1 MKMYNGGG
9 GISKAS
15 GNRRRPYCARIT
27 TGWSQ
32 DPETGK
38 KKQHQKVIGY
48 YRTRKEALEALVEYG
63 KHPYDLEAANMTFD
77 DIYQKLEFPANE
89 RNYKNAY
96 RYLVPVQ
103 NKSIRTI
110 KPADLQDCIDACHTT
125 QQPLIKTI
133 CKRVYNYAMMHE
145 YTDRDISQ
153 FIVAHAKDAEI
164 ERVLFT
170 HDEIEELW
178 TMTEY
183 WWAKT
188 TLILL
193 YTGLRTKEL
202 RTTPIE
208 YFNMDEKW
216 FDIPLAKNKCS
227 VRGIPLHDRILPLIS
242 DYIEHG
248 GNLYNYSH
256 ASLNKALGEFHGHRA
271 HDCRHTFT
279 TKMRECGVDHVTI
292 QRLVGHTPSDITYK
306 VYTHISKEELQKAIQ
321 KLVY

>member
-38 KKQHQKVIGY
+38 KKQHQKTIGY

-63 KHPYDLEAANMTFD
+63 KHPYDPDAISLTFA
-77 DIYQKLEFPANE
+77 DIYAKLEFKSGE

-96 RYLVPVQ
+96 KYLEPVYD
-103 NKSIRTI
+103 KPIRQI
-110 KPADLQDCIDACHTT
+110 RPADLQDCIDACHTT

-133 CKRVYNYAMMHE
+133 CKRVYNYALMHE
-145 YTDRDISQ
+145 YIDRDLSQ
-153 FIVAHAKDAEI
+153 MLTAHAKETEI
-164 ERVLFT
+164 EREVFT

-178 TMTEY
+178 TLTDF
-183 WWAKT
+183 WWARV

-193 YTGLRTKEL
+193 YSGLRTKEL
-202 RTTPIE
+202 KTTPTE
-208 YFNMDEKW
+208 YFDISNKW
-216 FDIPLAKNKCS
+216 FDIPFAKNKCS

-248 GNLYNYSH
+248 GNLYQYSH
-256 ASLNKALGEFHGHRA
+256 AALNKALHDFHGHRA

-279 TKMRECGVDHVTI
+279 TRMRECGVEHLTI

-306 VYTHISKEELQKAIQ
+306 VYTHISNEELQDAIS
-321 KLVY
+321 KLTY